1 MIASAIPQ
9 DIGWW
14 LLAGWVS
21 LFCLLAFGAHVID
34 KRAAIG
40 GRRRIPEAR
49 LHLLELL
56 GGWPGALLAM
66 ILMRHKTRKVSY
78 LAGLAVIIGIWAA
91 AIWIALR
98 ATGSN
103 LVG

>member
-1 MIASAIPQ
+1 MIASMMPRGM
-9 DIGWW
+9 GWW
-14 LLAGWVS
+14 LLAGWVA

-34 KRAAIG
+34 KRAAIN

-66 ILMRHKTRKVSY
+66 TVIRHKTRKVSY
-78 LAGLAVIIGIWAA
+78 LAGLAVIIGIWSVGM
-91 AIWIALR
+91 WIALR
-98 ATGSN
+98 GTGVIP
-103 LVG
+103 VG